1 MICKV
6 RAEIKQYNLFSEGAE
21 VIAALSGGADS
32 MALLSCL
39 LELREEYDLKLSA
52 AHVNHCLRG
61 EDADCDEQF
70 VRDYCKSVNVPLH
83 ILKIDVNK
91 EAEKTGEGSEECGRR
106 IRYEFFESLSET
118 ALIATAHNLNDQAET
133 VLLHMIRGCSLNGL
147 CGIPRK
153 RGRIIRPLLG
163 CARAEIEE
171 YCNNKCI
178 PFVTD
183 ATNNENI
190 YRRNRIRHDILP
202 LILNEN
208 PAFLQQI
215 SRMTRTLR
223 DEEDF
228 FQLSTEELL
237 TKSKKNNGYSA
248 ETLKNASS
256 VLRRRAVYELLKRN
270 CNSKLEYKHVDS
282 LEKLILKGQG
292 KIQISGNLYFRIRQ
306 GILETAVINEA
317 EICHETVILSED
329 FPKKLVWNGK
339 NLLFEKIYKK
349 DLGSIQKVHKQI
361 LANCVDCDKIY
372 GTLSLRY
379 RLPGDK
385 IRLSGSNY
393 SKSLKNLFQEYGI
406 PPEKRAVLPVLC
418 DDSGI
423 LWIPFAGVAD
433 RAAVTDETSSILCVN
448 LRGEF

>member
-6 RAEIKQYNLFSEGAE
+6 RADIKQYNLFSEGAE

-61 EDADCDEQF
+61 EDADSDEQF

-372 GTLSLRY
+372 GTLSLRC